1 MSSIKDSVNIHVMS
15 SGRALFKTYSK
26 ALRKYPMDQVFIFN
40 SISSGEDEKKI
51 IDQTLHQC
59 KEQGIHAEFIDIGEN
74 VTIESVMEKFQEIY
88 STKKDAKFWFNVTPG
103 PKPLAM
109 CLFYISIFVEGVCYY
124 ISEEVD
130 SVPSQY
136 LEFEKP
142 QIHLDS
148 MKSNPNYKVILSY
161 LKSKKNEC
169 SQDELVKY
177 MGYKHGG
184 KEFPGA
190 YIPIRNE
197 KKSSLF
203 VSRKMVTDWI
213 YCLEEWGLV
222 TRTNI
227 DGRSKKIILTSK
239 GRFVIS
245 FLD

>member
-1 MSSIKDSVNIHVMS
+1 MSTINDSSNIHIMS
-15 SGRALFKTYSK
+15 SGGALFKTYSK

-40 SISSGEDEKKI
+40 SISNQEDRKI
-51 IDQTLHQC
+51 IVQTLRQC
-59 KEQGIHAEFIDIGEN
+59 EEQGIHAELIDIGEN
-74 VTIESVMEKFQEIY
+74 VTIESVMEEFQKIY
-88 STKKDAKFWFNVTPG
+88 SINKDAKFWFNVTPG

-130 SVPSQY
+130 SIPSRY

-148 MKSNPNYKVILSY
+148 MKLNPNYKVILAY
-161 LKSKKNEC
+161 LKSKNNEC

-177 MGYKHGG
+177 MGYKHGD

-197 KKSSLF
+197 KKSSRF
-203 VSRKMVTDWI
+203 VSRKMMTDWI
-213 YCLEEWGLV
+213 FRLEEWGLI
-222 TRTNI
+222 TRVNI
-227 DGRSKKIILTSK
+227 DGRSKKVILTSK
-239 GRFVIS
+239 GRFAIN
-245 FLD
+245 FLE